1 MKAVSDV
8 IAELIHAANIPA
20 TLSDDEKLFLLNHAY
35 ITIQEGAEALD
46 ELEAAADSDVALD
59 IISSTKMVSQ
69 LSNEEFASL
78 LLEAADMIRTIEI
91 ALDGKRA
98 PMV

>member
-35 ITIQEGAEALD
+35 IPI
-46 ELEAAADSDVALD
+46 
-59 IISSTKMVSQ
+59 
-69 LSNEEFASL
+69 
-78 LLEAADMIRTIEI
+78 
-91 ALDGKRA
+91 
-98 PMV
+98 